1 MAPHDLR
8 GGAAMPGPNANA
20 DAWLQAHVARM
31 CRSLGL
37 VLTSRVSPMD
47 RLWAAQYIDRFFN
60 AGVLPGEPVS
70 DDLAVSQMLALMR
83 RADDRPDIDL
93 DAFEARLRSLDLPSP
108 ESFDGGV
115 VARNLAVLP
124 LTVCE
129 RKRVLWA
136 YCAEC
141 DPSFTL
147 RGALLQIAVD
157 PADAA
162 AFLALLLDE
171 PISAIRS
178 SLATPSRLHALGL
191 IDSPDLGMHTL
202 SSYLSA
208 LQPLRAALET
218 DHGSTAGLLYFLR
231 RPALPWF
238 LEPAHDVPP
247 GMLDEW
253 FDPALADA
261 MRSEMAHRPQTAV
274 GLAALVRW
282 SCGWSVPIAACEPLA
297 GRLDLQAIQTAVAV
311 LAASLPAGEP
321 LTGSA
326 VMAALAS
333 AR

>member
-8 GGAAMPGPNANA
+8 GGAAMPGPDADV
-20 DAWLQAHVARM
+20 DAWLQARVARM

-37 VLTSRVSPMD
+37 VLTSRVSPLD
-47 RLWAAQYIDRFFN
+47 RLWAAQCIDRFFD
-60 AGVLPGEPVS
+60 ARVLPGESVS
-70 DDLAVSQMLALMR
+70 DDLAASHLVALMR
-83 RADDRPDIDL
+83 RSVDRPDIDL
-93 DAFEARLRSLDLPSP
+93 DAFDVRLRSLDLPSP

-115 VARNLAVLP
+115 VARNMAALP

-129 RKRVLWA
+129 RKLVLWTW
-136 YCAEC
+136 CAEC

-147 RGALLQIAVD
+147 RGALLQIEVD
-157 PADAA
+157 PAEAA
-162 AFLALLLDE
+162 ACLALVLDE

-178 SLATPSRLHALGL
+178 SQATPSRLHALGL
-191 IDSPDLGMHTL
+191 VDSADIGMQTL

-218 DHGSTAGLLYFLR
+218 DHGGIAGLLDFLR

-238 LEPAHDVPP
+238 LEPAHGVPP

-253 FDPALADA
+253 FDPALAEA
-261 MRSEMAHRPQTAV
+261 MRSEMAGNPQTADGV
-274 GLAALVRW
+274 AALVRW
-282 SCGWSVPIAACEPLA
+282 SCGWSVPSAACEPLA